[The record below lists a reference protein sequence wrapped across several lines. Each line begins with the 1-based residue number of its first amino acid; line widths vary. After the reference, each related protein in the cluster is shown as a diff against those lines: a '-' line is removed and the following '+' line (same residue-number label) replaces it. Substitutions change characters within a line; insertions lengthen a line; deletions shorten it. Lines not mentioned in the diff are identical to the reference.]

1 MGLISVLA
9 LGAAGADDGSVQA
22 GMRTYVYKMISDRGG
37 APCAPQPNVGERHLL
52 SLALCKPAIRRTAQ
66 PGDRLLAVTSRALE
80 QKESYPEAAIIYC
93 AIVSG
98 IADAREYYALES
110 PFRKRP
116 DCVYRFQTKT
126 GEFRHTGKTALHATP
141 ESERKDLG
149 RFPHYRN
156 GRVLVCEEFRYFG
169 REAVPIPP
177 SMLRLHRV
185 VASLGQGH
193 RVFDG
198 GEDTEIDR
206 ELHRLF
212 LLLARKETR
221 FTPRNVEA
229 DVYER
234 RAFDRRVEGSPLP
247 RASGSGQTALS

>member
-1 MGLISVLA
+1 
-9 LGAAGADDGSVQA
+9 
-22 GMRTYVYKMISDRGG
+22 MISDRGG
-37 APCAPQPNVGERHLL
+37 APCAPEPILGERRLL

-80 QKESYPEAAIIYC
+80 QREGYSET
-93 AIVSG
+93 AIVYGAVVSET
-98 IADAREYYALES
+98 ADARVYYARQS

-116 DCVYRFQTKT
+116 DCVYRFLTRT
-126 GEFRHTGKTALHATP
+126 GEFRHAGKTALHATP

-169 REAVPIPP
+169 REASPIPT
-177 SMLRLHRV
+177 SMPRLHGV
-185 VASLGQGH
+185 VAALGQGH

-198 GEDTEIDR
+198 GEDAAIDR
-206 ELHRLF
+206 ELDRLF
-212 LLLARKETR
+212 LLLAREETR

-234 RAFDRRVEGSPLP
+234 RAFDRRLEGGPPP
-247 RASGSGQTALS
+247 RASGDGQTALS